1 MTAGGF
7 GFRAYTFFDT
17 LLWIACLNMLW
28 IVFTVLGGVVLGA
41 GPSTAAAHILIR
53 EKVQGNAVPL
63 MRRYAKEYFKNFG
76 KGNAL
81 GVPVLV
87 VAASLALNWGYF
99 SAGWDLGSQVASA
112 AILLAVLF
120 AAGTLCYLFPMFARY
135 ELTIPQYFLMSSRFA
150 MRHLAGTVIL
160 LFVTA
165 AAVFACRSLP
175 GLVPFFGV
183 GSWLYLTGWLCD
195 RFFTANDDA
204 MFAKEAG
211 HAAAVA
217 ASSRATTTSTT
228 PSTAKE
234 TSLA

>member
-28 IVFTVLGGVVLGA
+28 IVFTLLGGVVLGA
-41 GPSTAAAHILIR
+41 GPSTAAAQILIR

-183 GSWLYLTGWLCD
+183 GGWLYLTGWLCD